1 MHTIGTDIA
10 FEHQSAVLVK
20 IWSIHIEEDFPVLLL
35 WILVGWLTS
44 CDRLHTLVTAL
55 SFFLSEQV
63 EENHSGHPTD
73 TFHYCYVK
81 LCPASYM
88 CY

>member
-1 MHTIGTDIA
+1 ML
-10 FEHQSAVLVK
+10 E
-20 IWSIHIEEDFPVLLL
+20 

-63 EENHSGHPTD
+63 KENRSIFRSLNSYIPLLLSKTLSSVSHYYKELALDGLLQHPLKID
-73 TFHYCYVK
+73 FK
-81 LCPASYM
+81 
-88 CY
+88 